1 MLCFV
6 LLDDHI
12 VNTRVTVPVSNVELG
27 FVLFGLT
34 NCSIF
39 TSAISVHIQ
48 SSHK

>member
-12 VNTRVTVPVSNVELG
+12 VNTRVRVPVSNVELG
-27 FVLFGLT
+27 CVYFGLT

-48 SSHK
+48 SIHK